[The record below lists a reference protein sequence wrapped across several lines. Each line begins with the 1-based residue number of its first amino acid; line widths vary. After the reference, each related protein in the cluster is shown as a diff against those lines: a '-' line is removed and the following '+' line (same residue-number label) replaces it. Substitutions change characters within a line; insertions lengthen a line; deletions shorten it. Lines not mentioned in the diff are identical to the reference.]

1 MNQSVVAQKDVDG
14 QDLAGLFSRYRRHL
28 PISAAIIAV
37 TGVLAVVGT
46 QFMPVEYTA
55 AARLSYDPQQAL
67 IVGQAAPGNNTMT
80 DAQRDSAVEAQT
92 QLVTS
97 LAVAKSVITALN
109 LGKDPELVKEAS
121 RFSEGSSD
129 DAMAAA
135 LLRGANAGRVA
146 QTQLFSITYTNK
158 DPLKAAKIA
167 NAFAQSYL
175 QVQGQQKLE
184 QAGASSGELAKRVED
199 ARKDAEQAD
208 AAVAAYRLKHN
219 VLNSTDS
226 QALEQQV
233 GDVSTQLAQ
242 ARSDA
247 AQSGARRGETALTNG
262 VDTTALATL
271 KQRRAEAQQEV
282 NGLAALYGERH
293 PDLIAA
299 RQRLTTIDQ
308 ALTQETSQVAQ
319 GSSTEANAA
328 AARASSLNSSLAQAR
343 GVLAS
348 NVRASVDLAD
358 LQRKADTAHQLY
370 QNLLTVSGQQSAN
383 QALIQPD
390 ARLVSAATPPL
401 QPSSPRLAIN
411 LLVGLAFGAAIALA
425 LAYLRER
432 WNRRIDTIDDISEL
446 LGQNFLN
453 SLPTLQSSIEK
464 PKTSIP
470 TDAVMEHPM
479 SSFAEAFRSLATT
492 LIYDARSRNPGAK
505 GVVIGLSSALPGE
518 GKTTTAVSTARV
530 LGMGGT
536 KVALLDFDLRRRSL
550 TQEMAPSATVGWTEI
565 VQGTATM
572 AEVAMPDPSG
582 ITIFPAVRGAH
593 EVQRVYEGENFTR
606 FMEQLRSD
614 YEVIIID
621 TAPVLAVVD
630 VRNMLSYLDT
640 LALMARW
647 RSTPIKAIR
656 AALHQIE
663 TVGGSV
669 AGVAMTLVNLKTQAQ
684 SGYGD
689 ASYYYNE
696 IKDYYAQS

>member
-1 MNQSVVAQKDVDG
+1 MNQTTVAQRDVEE
-14 QDLAGLFSRYRRHL
+14 QDLAGIFSRFRRHL
-28 PISAAIIAV
+28 PISAAIVA
-37 TGVLAVVGT
+37 TTAVLAVIAT
-46 QFMPVEYTA
+46 QLMPVEYTA
-55 AARLSYDPQQAL
+55 TARMSYDPQAAL
-67 IVGQAAPGNNTMT
+67 VGQGQTPPGNMS
-80 DAQRDSAVEAQT
+80 DSQRDAAVEAQL

-97 LAVAKSVITALN
+97 LAVAKSVIASLN
-109 LGKDPELVKEAS
+109 LGKDPDLVAAGSK
-121 RFSEGSSD
+121 FSEGPSE

-135 LLRGANAGRVA
+135 LLRDASAVRVG
-146 QTQLFSITYTNK
+146 QTQLFTINFTDK
-158 DPLKAAKIA
+158 DPLKAAKIT
-167 NAFAQSYL
+167 NAFTQAYL
-175 QVQGQQKLE
+175 QIQGKQKVD
-184 QAGASSGELAKRVED
+184 QAGASSGELAKRVEG

-226 QALEQQV
+226 QSLEDQV
-233 GDVSTQLAQ
+233 GQMSTDLAQ

-271 KQRRAEAQQEV
+271 KQRHAEAQQEV
-282 NGLAALYGERH
+282 NGLAALYGDRH

-299 RQRLTTIDQ
+299 RQRLASINQ
-308 ALTQETSQVAQ
+308 ALAQETTHVAA

-328 AARASSLNSSLAQAR
+328 AARAASLNSSLAQAR
-343 GVLAS
+343 GTLAS

-358 LQRKADTAHQLY
+358 LQRKADTAHQMY

-390 ARLVSAATPPL
+390 ARLISAATPPL
-401 QPSSPRLAIN
+401 QPSSPRLIIN
-411 LLVGLAFGAAIALA
+411 LLVGIALGAAIALA

-432 WNRRIDTIDDISEL
+432 WNRRINTIDDISEL

-464 PKTSIP
+464 PKTDKP

-492 LIYDARSRNPGAK
+492 LIYDARSRNPSTR

-518 GKTTTAVSTARV
+518 GKTTSAVSMARV

-550 TQEMAPSATVGWTEI
+550 TLEMAPAATVGWTEI
-565 VQGTATM
+565 AQGMATM
-572 AEVAMPDPSG
+572 AEVGVPDASG
-582 ITIFPAVRGAH
+582 VTIFPAVRGAH
-593 EVQRVYEGENFTR
+593 EVQRVYEGEGFTR
-606 FMEQLRSD
+606 FMEQLRSE
-614 YEVIIID
+614 YEVVIID

-630 VRNMLSYLDT
+630 VRNMLSYLDA

-669 AGVAMTLVNLKTQAQ
+669 AGVAMTMVNLKTQAQ

-696 IKDYYAQS
+696 IKDYYTQS

>member
-1 MNQSVVAQKDVDG
+1 MNQVTVAQRDVEE
-14 QDLAGLFSRYRRHL
+14 QDLAGIYSRFRRHL
-28 PISAAIIAV
+28 PISIAIIVA
-37 TGVLAVVGT
+37 TGALAVGVT
-46 QFMPVEYTA
+46 QLMPVKYTA
-55 AARLSYDPQQAL
+55 TARMSYDRQQTV
-67 IVGQAAPGNNTMT
+67 VGQTQPVTTMS
-80 DAQRDSAVEAQT
+80 DAQRDAAVEAQM
-92 QLVTS
+92 QLVQS
-97 LAVAKSVITALN
+97 LAVAQTTIDS
-109 LGKDPELVKEAS
+109 LGLAKDPELTKIAS
-121 RFSEGSSD
+121 QFAEGPSQ
-129 DAMAAA
+129 DALAAA
-135 LLRGANAGRVA
+135 LLTNVNASRIG
-146 QTQLFSITYTNK
+146 QTELFNISYTDK

-167 NAFAQSYL
+167 NALADAYLKIQSK
-175 QVQGQQKLE
+175 QKVDL
-184 QAGASSGELAKRVED
+184 ASASSGELAKRVDD

-226 QALEQQV
+226 DALEQQV
-233 GDVSTQLAQ
+233 GTMTTDLAQ
-242 ARSDA
+242 ARSEA
-247 AQSGARRGETALTNG
+247 AQNGARRGATELTNG
-262 VDTTALATL
+262 VDTSALATL
-271 KQRRAEAQQEV
+271 RQRHAEAQQEV
-282 NGLAALYGERH
+282 TGLAALYGDRH
-293 PDLIAA
+293 PDLVAA
-299 RQRLTTIDQ
+299 RQRLATIDQ
-308 ALTQETSQVAQ
+308 ALVQETSRVAN

-328 AARASSLNSSLAQAR
+328 AARAASLGSSLSQAR
-343 GVLAS
+343 ATLAG

-370 QNLLTVSGQQSAN
+370 QNLLSVSGEQSAN

-390 ARLVSAATPPL
+390 ARLTAAATPPL

-411 LLVGLAFGAAIALA
+411 ILVGLALGIAIAVA

-432 WNRRIDTIDDISEL
+432 WNRRINTIDDISEL

-453 SLPTLQSSIEK
+453 SLPTLKSSIDK
-464 PKTSIP
+464 PKTEIP
-470 TDAVMEHPM
+470 TDAVLEHPM

-492 LIYDARSRNPGAK
+492 LIYDARSNNPRTK

-518 GKTTTAVSTARV
+518 GKTTSAVSMARV

-550 TQEMAPSATVGWTEI
+550 TQEMAPSATVGWTEV
-565 VQGTATM
+565 VQGEATM
-572 AEVAMPDPSG
+572 EEAAVPDRSG
-582 ITIFPAVRGAH
+582 VTIFPAVRGAH
-593 EVQRVYEGENFTR
+593 EVQRVYEGEGFNNFMNR
-606 FMEQLRSD
+606 LRSE
-614 YEVIIID
+614 YEVIVID

-630 VRNMLSYLDT
+630 VRNMLSSLDT